1 MIPSSLRKSWARTRK
16 AIWPSIK
23 VDVAAELLHPVQL
36 GDSTQVKVGQLAVT
50 IGNPFGLQSTMTVGI
65 ISALGRVLPVDSDD
79 PQEAEY
85 TIPDIIQTDA
95 PD

>member
-1 MIPSSLRKSWARTRK
+1 MSL
-16 AIWPSIK
+16 
-23 VDVAAELLHPVQL
+23 AEL
-36 GDSTQVKVGQLAVT
+36 STSSATRGFNGRSAAGQLARHDWQ
-50 IGNPFGLQSTMTVGI
+50 PFWFAEYYARTVGI

-95 PD
+95 PINLRQFRQGPGGMSGIPW